1 VGADDKGVF
10 VDLGAGILGYVPASQ
25 LEIRFVRDT
34 KKYVGRSLRVKI
46 LRVNRKRNQIILT
59 QRQVLEEEQK
69 ERAEKAW

>member
-1 VGADDKGVF
+1 V
-10 VDLGAGILGYVPASQ
+10 
-25 LEIRFVRDT
+25 LEFLLRTRISIGNKFVRDT

-69 ERAEKAW
+69 ERAEKPG